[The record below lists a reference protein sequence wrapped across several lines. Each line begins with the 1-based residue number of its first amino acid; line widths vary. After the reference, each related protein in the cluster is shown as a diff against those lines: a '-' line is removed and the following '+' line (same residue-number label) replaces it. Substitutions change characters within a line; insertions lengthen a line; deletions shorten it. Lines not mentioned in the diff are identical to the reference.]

1 MSCAFL
7 LSKCLAES
15 MSLPDRYREYAI
27 FGVRHCEILA
37 KVGSSAFP
45 SNIQL
50 HLGRVPSLGGSLRLR
65 LMSAL
70 RHDILSL
77 DLSETISRSV
87 CFSRT
92 GYEQGSLSFGP

>member
-1 MSCAFL
+1 MMSCAFL

-50 HLGRVPSLGGSLRLR
+50 HLGRVR
-65 LMSAL
+65 
-70 RHDILSL
+70 
-77 DLSETISRSV
+77 
-87 CFSRT
+87 
-92 GYEQGSLSFGP
+92 SLSGSFQARGGDSCLH